1 MQHRLLS
8 VAVFA
13 LFTAGAQASDGAFVL
28 TKGPQDL
35 CAAFAAPG
43 NNIRTVEPTLRKGDA
58 ELERVVASCP
68 KIVLKPRW
76 MKGSKTYDDYAT
88 YRVDIDN
95 DGTEDNV
102 FYRRWEYDEY
112 TTVSEGGVES
122 RQFLQRQSV
131 GELLLLDASACRL
144 NRLFGGSQVDIVAV
158 SKRIY
163 IRDVQRHDVQ
173 RKTMSIYLKSGSQPM
188 KGGYQDDLCRF
199 EVR

>member
-8 VAVFA
+8 LGVFA
-13 LFTAGAQASDGAFVL
+13 LFTAGTQASDEAFVL

-35 CAAFAAPG
+35 CATFAVPG
-43 NNIRTVEPTLRKGDA
+43 NDIRTVEPTLRKGDA

-76 MKGSKTYDDYAT
+76 MKGSKTYDDYAM

-95 DGTEDNV
+95 DGTEESV
-102 FYRRWEYDEY
+102 FYRRWEYDQY
-112 TTVSEGGVES
+112 TTVSESGVES
-122 RQFLQRQSV
+122 RRFVQRQSS

-144 NRLFGGSQVDIVAV
+144 DRLFGGSQVDIVAV
-158 SKRIY
+158 GKRIY
-163 IRDVQRHDVQ
+163 IRDVQRHDLQ
-173 RKTMSIYLKSGSQPM
+173 TKTMSVYLKNGSQPV